1 LVGAKWTVLQGVDEF
16 SEPIG
21 LDDDFHIDLII
32 VGCVAV
38 SPTGT
43 LRKLTISFSK

>member
-1 LVGAKWTVLQGVDEF
+1 VDEF

-38 SPTGT
+38 SPTGNT
-43 LRKLTISFSK
+43 VML